1 MVAPNTKNMMF
12 ANNRKRFAAMLKP
25 RSVAI
30 FNAND
35 EYPRTGDQFY
45 PYRQQSD
52 LFYLSGINQEK
63 TLLALA
69 PDHPDPKMREI
80 LFVSET
86 SEQIAVWDGSKL
98 TKEEAIKA
106 SGVKN
111 VQWRSS
117 MEITLREL
125 LIWSEHVYLNLYEYP
140 KYSTEIQSR
149 DLRFAHEIMQRYPAH
164 RYERAAPLL
173 TRLRM
178 IKSEEEIA
186 LIRQAIDITGKAF
199 KRVLRFVRPGVHE
212 FEIQAEMIHEFM
224 MNRSNGF
231 AFQPIIASGK
241 NACVLHY
248 IQNNAQ
254 CMDGDLA
261 LFDFGAE
268 WKNYAA
274 DISRTI
280 PVNGKFT
287 PRQRQLYDLVL
298 RVQQKAKRQLVPGNT
313 MEKYNDF
320 VNGEMEKE
328 MITIGLLDADE
339 VKKQDPDKPLYKK
352 YFMHGTAH
360 HLGLDVHDVINKY
373 EPFAP
378 GMVFTCEPGIY
389 IPEENTGIRL
399 ENNIL
404 ITEKGAVDLSENI
417 PLTPDDIERMMEN

>member
-1 MVAPNTKNMMF
+1 MTESSPENRMF
-12 ANNRKRFAAMLKP
+12 VNNRNRFVAMLKP
-25 RSVAI
+25 QSVAI

-35 EYPRTGDQFY
+35 EYPRTGDQLF

-52 LFYLSGINQEK
+52 IFYLTGINQEK
-63 TLLALA
+63 TVLLLA

-86 SEQIAVWDGSKL
+86 SEQIAVWDGNKL
-98 TKEEAIKA
+98 TQAEATEA

-111 VQWRSS
+111 VLWLSS
-117 MEITLREL
+117 LELTLREL
-125 LIWSEHVYLNLYEYP
+125 LIWSERVYLNLYEYP
-140 KYSTEIQSR
+140 KYTTDIVSR
-149 DLRFAHEIMQRYPAH
+149 DLRFAHNLMQHYPAH
-164 RYERAAPLL
+164 RYERAAPLI
-173 TRLRM
+173 TKLRM

-186 LIRQAIDITGKAF
+186 LIRRAIEITDKAF
-199 KRVLRFVRPGVHE
+199 RRLLRFVKPGVHE
-212 FEIQAEMIHEFM
+212 YEIQAEMIHEFL
-224 MNRSNGF
+224 MNRSAGF

-248 IQNNAQ
+248 LQNNAQ
-254 CMDGDLA
+254 CSDGDLV

-268 WKNYAA
+268 WNNYAA

-287 PRQRQLYDLVL
+287 SRQRQLYELVL
-298 RVQQKAKRQLVPGNT
+298 RMQQKAIKRLTPGNT

-328 MITIGLLDADE
+328 MIAIGLLDADE
-339 VKKQDPDKPLYKK
+339 VKKQDPDKPLFKK

-389 IPEENTGIRL
+389 IPEENIGIRL

-417 PLTPDDIERMMEN
+417 PLAPHDVERLMGN